1 MDQTFLPM
9 LGLLLAI
16 VSFFVG
22 IYLILSLIDQIDL
35 SKLRKDRSQVYTIK
49 KIKLD
54 KSLSRIEYTLVIE
67 DDGHLIPVTCSEEV
81 GKKIYDLIE
90 LNGLDKK
97 IAVKAE
103 INLKDLSLNHVK
115 GYLIK

>member
-22 IYLILSLIDQIDL
+22 IYLILSMIDQIDL

-49 KIKLD
+49 QIKLN
-54 KSLSRIEYTLVIE
+54 KGLSRVEYTLVIE
-67 DDGHLIPVTCSEEV
+67 DDGHLIPVTCDEEI

-90 LNGLDKK
+90 LNGADKK
-97 IAVKAE
+97 VAVKGE
-103 INLKDLSLNHVK
+103 INRTDLSLKYVK